1 LAQPKVAGAGHRPMR
16 PHISG
21 LARDARF
28 AASCSSNVEVKVAP
42 APYRQSATFHVEEAA
57 VPEDDDKLP
66 FPVLMVV
73 VFGVVIAAIVSLLVY
88 VAVSS

>member
-1 LAQPKVAGAGHRPMR
+1 
-16 PHISG
+16 
-21 LARDARF
+21 
-28 AASCSSNVEVKVAP
+28 
-42 APYRQSATFHVEEAA
+42 VEEAA

-88 VAVSS
+88 VAVSG